1 MQCTWVNYLRFY
13 KLKPFFRCKFT
24 SIDYF
29 FAADILNHIK
39 KWLFIPLKTFRLC
52 ILIEKWMKFC
62 GWPLISVMFIPF
74 PAHFFIV
81 LPNMNRRVIETEKC
95 MNCVCMCELLDGLL
109 LFFSSI
115 VGFFQQII
123 NLLTVMLRR
132 ITATAQNQLNQRT
145 IYYNLNHDM
154 CMERCR

>member
-1 MQCTWVNYLRFY
+1 
-13 KLKPFFRCKFT
+13 
-24 SIDYF
+24 
-29 FAADILNHIK
+29 
-39 KWLFIPLKTFRLC
+39 
-52 ILIEKWMKFC
+52 MKFC

-74 PAHFFIV
+74 PAHFFYCFAEHESKSDR
-81 LPNMNRRVIETEKC
+81 NREMYEV
-95 MNCVCMCELLDGLL
+95 CVCELLDGLL

-154 CMERCR
+154 CMECAEVQINEEE

>member
-1 MQCTWVNYLRFY
+1 MALHSIQNISIVHINWKMNEILWLAIDFQLIFFY
-13 KLKPFFRCKFT
+13 C
-24 SIDYF
+24 
-29 FAADILNHIK
+29 FAEHESKSD
-39 KWLFIPLKTFRLC
+39 R
-52 ILIEKWMKFC
+52 
-62 GWPLISVMFIPF
+62 
-74 PAHFFIV
+74 
-81 LPNMNRRVIETEKC
+81 NREMYEV
-95 MNCVCMCELLDGLL
+95 CVCELLDGLL

-154 CMERCR
+154 CMECAEVQINEEE